1 MQYKAN
7 TPEEYL
13 EKVEND
19 WRKTRL
25 EAVRQLIKQVWPES
39 IEGIEYSMLCYGDGS
54 KNIFHLNAQ
63 KGYVALYVGDIRKVD
78 DSDQLLEGF
87 DLGKGCIRIR
97 KTLDISKTGLKA
109 FIDGVVKIHQQGGNT
124 DC

>member
-7 TPEEYL
+7 SPKEYL
-13 EKVEND
+13 EKLEDD
-19 WRKTRL
+19 WRKDQV
-25 EAVRQLIKQVWPES
+25 EKVRDMIMHVWPEAK
-39 IEGIEYSMLCYGDGS
+39 ENIEYSMLCYGDGS

-63 KGYVALYVGDIRKVD
+63 KGYVAFYVGYIDKVG
-78 DSDQLLEGF
+78 DSHQLLEGF

-97 KTLDISKTGLKA
+97 KTLDISNTGLSE
-109 FIDGVVKIHQQGGNT
+109 FISRAVMIHRAGGNT